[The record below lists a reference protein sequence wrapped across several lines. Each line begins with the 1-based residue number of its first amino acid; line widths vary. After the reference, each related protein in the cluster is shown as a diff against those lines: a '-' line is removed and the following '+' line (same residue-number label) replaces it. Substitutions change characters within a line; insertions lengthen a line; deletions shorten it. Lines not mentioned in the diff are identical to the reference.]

1 MKDISLL
8 IVRTLLR
15 TAKKEETEVVSAWKK
30 RSDAN
35 LTFLGALEFFWNL
48 PVKEEHTDH
57 MVRARQRLLA
67 RLNAGAPL
75 KRRRVVY
82 YLSRVAASVVIVLSI
97 AGLSVYVASE
107 TGLLSGNQWV
117 EVSTETGQ
125 KSKVALPDGTLVWL
139 NAETVLK
146 YHPDPKG
153 RKVSLTGEAYF
164 EVSHDEDHP
173 FIVEAGHLSVQVL
186 GTKFNVS
193 HYAGSEITEASLI
206 SGKISLLAETGQP
219 LALEP
224 GEKAVYNAATDKLTK
239 TAESNVQ
246 NEILWRQG
254 ILVFRNEVFMEMIR
268 KLERYYGVTFVYDT
282 QSFENIHYTG
292 TINNLTINRVLDFI
306 NLTIPIDYEIDN
318 KTIKLSLRK

>member
-8 IVRTLLR
+8 IARRLLGLTKKDG
-15 TAKKEETEVVSAWKK
+15 TAAISRWQES
-30 RSDAN
+30 SQAN
-35 LTFLGALEFFWNL
+35 RTFLDVLETFWRL
-48 PVKEEHTDH
+48 PVKDEGTDRA
-57 MVRARQRLLA
+57 VSARQRLLA
-67 RLNAGAPL
+67 RLTAEVPSKKKL
-75 KRRRVVY
+75 FVY
-82 YLSRVAASVVIVLSI
+82 YLSRIAASVVLILSV
-97 AGLSVYVASE
+97 AGLSVYVASKTE
-107 TGLLSGNQWV
+107 LLSGNQWV

-146 YHPDPKG
+146 YHPDPKE

-173 FIVEAGHLSVQVL
+173 FIVEADHLSVQVL

-224 GEKAVYNAATDKLTK
+224 GEKAIYNAATDKLTK
-239 TAESNVQ
+239 TTESNVQ

-254 ILVFRNEVFMEMIR
+254 ILVFRNEIFMEMIR
-268 KLERYYGVTFVYDT
+268 KLERYYGVTFVYDA

-306 NLTIPIDYEIDN
+306 NLTIPINYEIDN